1 MSENLTLD
9 GYLSTLAPER
19 RARIEAKTRE
29 LLADYDRLTHPA
41 SLTPVSDVRHEAH
54 VRPKDKSSK

>member
-29 LLADYDRLTHPA
+29 LIADYDR
-41 SLTPVSDVRHEAH
+41 LTPVSDVRHEAH
-54 VRPKDKSSK
+54 VRPEDKSSK